1 MYIYGLKKNALKFF
15 YILVLISFQLS
26 AQSPRL
32 LKKATKLIEKTYA
45 VDDIQL
51 KHKEF
56 QTNSVVGDFY
66 KIIDSNQLLGYAFI
80 GTAPSKTDTFEY
92 LVVFDLSLIIK
103 KVNVLVYR
111 EDYGG
116 EIGSNR
122 WLRQF
127 VGKARSTDLA
137 VGKNIAAISGA
148 TISVY
153 SMTNAV
159 NQLLN
164 EMNKFENI

>member
-1 MYIYGLKKNALKFF
+1 MKFF

-92 LVVFDLSLIIK
+92 LVVFDSSLVIQ